1 MSKLLPSQER
11 LAAPYP
17 GFLLLFVLFAIYA
30 AAISLIVVGANS
42 RDDKWLIGVGM
53 ATLILNTLLV
63 LPGFFIVA
71 PNDSR
76 VLVLFGRYTGT
87 AKGNGFFWVNPFTLK
102 HKVSLKARTLNG
114 ATLKVNDK
122 GGNPVEI
129 AAIVV
134 WQVIDTYAA
143 KFDVEDYEQYVA
155 SQSESAIRKLAAM
168 FHYDGAENEL
178 TLRGSTQEVSDQM
191 SVELHERLHRAGVD
205 VIEARISHLAY
216 APEIAHA
223 MLQRQQAEAVIAA
236 RTKIVDGAVGM
247 VEMALNHLK
256 EKGVV
261 ELDPER
267 RAAMV
272 SNLMVVLCSERTT
285 PVINAGSLYT

>member
-1 MSKLLPSQER
+1 MINHPPTQELKARPS
-11 LAAPYP
+11 A
-17 GFLLLFVLFAIYA
+17 GFFMLFVLFAIYA
-30 AAISLIVVGANS
+30 GAIASMIYGGNHN
-42 RDDKWLIGVGM
+42 DGWLIGGGVI
-53 ATLILNTLLV
+53 ALLLNTTFV

-76 VLVLFGRYTGT
+76 VLVLFGSYTGT
-87 AKGNGFFWVNPFTLK
+87 VKDNGFFWVNPFTSK
-102 HKVSLKARTLNG
+102 HKVSLKARSHNG

-134 WQVIDTYAA
+134 WQVKDTYAA

-155 SQSESAIRKLAAM
+155 SQSESAIRKLAAL
-168 FHYDGAENEL
+168 FHYDGAENEI
-178 TLRGSTQEVSDQM
+178 TLRGSTQDVSDQM
-191 SVELHERLHRAGVD
+191 AHELTERLHRAGVD

-223 MLQRQQAEAVIAA
+223 MLQRQQAAAVIAA
-236 RTKIVDGAVGM
+236 RSMIVDGAVGM

-261 ELDPER
+261 DLDHER